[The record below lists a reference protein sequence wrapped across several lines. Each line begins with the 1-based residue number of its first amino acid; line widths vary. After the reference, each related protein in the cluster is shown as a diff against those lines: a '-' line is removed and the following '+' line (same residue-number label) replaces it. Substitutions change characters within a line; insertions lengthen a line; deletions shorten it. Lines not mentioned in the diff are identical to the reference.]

1 MPSGKIASR
10 FTLNTKH
17 FIHKLK
23 KTAKNMCG
31 IVGYLGKRNAYPVL
45 IKGLKRLE
53 YRGYDSAGVALITD
67 NGDLQVYKTKGK
79 VADLETYVEDKDISG
94 SVGIAHTRWA
104 THGEPN
110 TTNAHPHISNSGN
123 LAIIHNG
130 IIENYASLKEGLI
143 AKGVEFKSNT
153 DTEVL
158 VQLIE
163 YIRLKRNTDL
173 LTAVRM
179 ALHQVIGAY
188 AIALLDKNNPDEI
201 IAARKSSPLVVGIGE
216 QEFFLGSDASPIIEY
231 TNKVVYLE
239 DKDIAVINRN
249 RTDVE
254 FVNINN
260 EKMDHEVK
268 EIDLNLDQI
277 EKGGF
282 PHFMLK
288 EIFEQP
294 KCLADCMRG
303 RVNVEANNVVLSAVI
318 DHRKEIINARRFIIV
333 ACGTSWHASLI
344 GKQLIESIC
353 QIPVEVEYA
362 SEFRYSNPVI
372 DSRDVVIAI
381 SQSGETA
388 DTLAAVELAK
398 ERGSFIYGI
407 CNAIGSSIPRATNT
421 GSYIHV
427 GPEIG
432 VASTKAFTG
441 QVTVLTMLALAIGKA
456 RGTIAYDDYVQLVQ
470 ELNAI
475 PEKMKKV
482 LELNEHIREIS
493 RVFTYAHNFL
503 YLGRGYNYP
512 VALEGALKLKEISYI
527 HAEGYP
533 AAEMKHGPIALIDE
547 EMPVVVVATHNPLY
561 DKLMSNIQEI
571 KARKGRVIAIVT
583 EGDEKVKN
591 LADEYIELP
600 QTLECLEPLLATIPL
615 QLLAYH
621 IAICKGKDVDQP
633 RNLAKSV
640 TVE

>member
-1 MPSGKIASR
+1 
-10 FTLNTKH
+10 
-17 FIHKLK
+17 
-23 KTAKNMCG
+23 MCG

-53 YRGYDSAGVALITD
+53 YRGYDSAGVALITEK
-67 NGDLQVYKTKGK
+67 GDLQVYKTKGK
-79 VADLETYVEDKDISG
+79 VADLESYVEDKDISG
-94 SVGIAHTRWA
+94 TVGIAHTRWA

-216 QEFFLGSDASPIIEY
+216 EEFFLGSDASPIIEY

-249 RTDVE
+249 TKDVE

-268 EIDLNLDQI
+268 EIDLNLEQI

-372 DSRDVVIAI
+372 DSRDMVIAI

-482 LELNEHIREIS
+482 LEMNEHIREIS